1 MEFLTIKDV
10 AEKSGLPKPT
20 VYRMFHEMSDFIPH
34 KRIGKK
40 ILFPREAL
48 SKIEEIRRLTKE
60 EGLTYKMIRDESH
73 MAPQVVQKD
82 KKDVAENA
90 VVAQLSPRI
99 SETLSRGIA
108 AGFEGLRE
116 DLRLLAAQ
124 IDRQNDLLSRYL
136 GQDQTFEDI
145 SPSEVE
151 EEIMLSTN
159 AKSGEKED
167 DDWEEDNQ
175 DIDYDDQET
184 DSFRAKWSNFW
195 AGRGWRS

>member
-34 KRIGKK
+34 KRIGRK
-40 ILFPREAL
+40 ILFPHEAL
-48 SKIEEIRRLTKE
+48 VKIAEIRRLTKE
-60 EGLTYKMIRDESH
+60 EGLTYKMIRDEAH
-73 MAPQVVQKD
+73 IAPQVAQRD
-82 KKDVAENA
+82 KNEVTENA
-90 VVAQLSPRI
+90 VVAQLSPRV

-151 EEIMLSTN
+151 EEITLSAN
-159 AKSGEKED
+159 MESSKEES
-167 DDWEEDNQ
+167 DDWEEDGE
-175 DIDYDDQET
+175 DISYDEQSNDG
-184 DSFRAKWSNFW
+184 FRAKWSNFW
-195 AGRGWRS
+195 AGRGWKS